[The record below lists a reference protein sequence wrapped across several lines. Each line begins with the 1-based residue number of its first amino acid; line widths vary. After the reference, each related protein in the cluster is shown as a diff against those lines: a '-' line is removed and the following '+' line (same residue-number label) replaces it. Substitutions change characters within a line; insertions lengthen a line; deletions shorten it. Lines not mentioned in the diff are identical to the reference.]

1 MYKRGTTSGEGN
13 PNAASCAAVN
23 GGGKSGS
30 PAARSSPTTG
40 KIHPPAP
47 INNAPTIHPTF
58 VETEDRLVAAAVGQG
73 FDFTIQASSYLH
85 RTRRVSQDDDCDG
98 YVT

>member
-1 MYKRGTTSGEGN
+1 MYRRGTTSGEGK

-23 GGGKSGS
+23 AGGKSGS
-30 PAARSSPTTG
+30 PAARS
-40 KIHPPAP
+40 PPAP

-58 VETEDRLVAAAVGQG
+58 VETENRLVAAAVGQG